1 MNLAHTL
8 KGFFVED
15 KELKQG
21 IANLVA
27 MAIYTDSIIRP
38 SEVKQGYEILEKL
51 FDGED
56 YEYLQEE
63 VDILLD
69 RFQKDAAFSIE
80 AKEQALN
87 FIKENKNMRKELVG
101 IIKLI
106 YRSDHDAHRK
116 EEQMLSMLEN
126 NEKKGYQEDGENND

>member
-8 KGFFVED
+8 RGFFVED

-80 AKEQALN
+80 SKEQALN
-87 FIKENKNMRKELVG
+87 FIKENKHMRKELVS
-101 IIKLI
+101 IVKLI
-106 YRSDHDAHRK
+106 YRSDHDSHRK
-116 EEQMLSMLEN
+116 EEKMLSILEN
-126 NEKKGYQEDGENND
+126 NEKKEYQENGENDD

>member
-87 FIKENKNMRKELVG
+87 FIKENKHMRKELVG
-101 IIKLI
+101 IVKLI
-106 YRSDHDAHRK
+106 YRSDHDSHRK

-126 NEKKGYQEDGENND
+126 NEKKGYQENGENND